1 MSDKKVVLI
10 TGASTGFG
18 RLFAET
24 LARKGHT
31 VFASMRNVAGK
42 NAKNAA
48 EIKALAEREKL
59 AIHIVELDVTDEAS
73 VNAAVET
80 VVKQAGRI
88 DVAVNNAGYPIIG
101 LVESATTEQA
111 RAIFD
116 TNFLGC
122 VRLDRAVLPHMRKQ
136 QSGVLVHISSGVG
149 RLVFPTFGLYGATK
163 FAMEALSE
171 AYSYELAGQGIE
183 SVLIEPGAYQTAIFG
198 NVVNASDPEREKTYG
213 PMAKVGEKLGQG
225 LAAQA
230 GNAQEVADVLLHV
243 VETPAGE
250 RKRRY
255 RVAPAGTLNP
265 LDQINDFCEQIQQG
279 LLGQFGLAEDV
290 KFRKGKGAAA

>member
-48 EIKALAEREKL
+48 EIKALAEKEKL
-59 AIHIVELDVTDEAS
+59 AIHVVELDVTDEAS

-88 DVAVNNAGYPIIG
+88 DVAVNNAGYPIFG
-101 LVESATTEQA
+101 LQEAATTEQA

-122 VRLDRAVLPHMRKQ
+122 VRVDRAVLPHMRKQ
-136 QSGVLVHISSGVG
+136 QSGLLVHISSGAG
-149 RLVFPTFGLYGATK
+149 RVVFPSAGLYCASK

-171 AYSYELAGQGIE
+171 TYSYELAGQGIE

-198 NVVNASDPEREKTYG
+198 NVVSASDPEREKTYG
-213 PMAKVGEKLGQG
+213 PIAKAAEKMGQG
-225 LAAQA
+225 FAAQA
-230 GNAQEVADVLLHV
+230 GNAQEVADVLLRV
-243 VETPAGE
+243 LETATGE

-255 RVAPAGTLNP
+255 SVGPSGTMGGV
-265 LDQINDFCEQIQQG
+265 DQINDLCEQVQKG
-279 LLGQFGLAEDV
+279 LLEQFGLAADV
-290 KFRKGKGAAA
+290 AFKKGKSATA